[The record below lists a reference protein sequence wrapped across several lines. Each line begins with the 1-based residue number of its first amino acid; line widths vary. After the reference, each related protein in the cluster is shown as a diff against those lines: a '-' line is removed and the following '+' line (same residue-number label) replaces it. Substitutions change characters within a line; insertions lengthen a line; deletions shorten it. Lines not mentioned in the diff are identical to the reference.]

1 MPYHTL
7 ASDSRLTFPNRELTR
22 FAVDWTNSSYTD
34 KIMYISVGY

>member
-1 MPYHTL
+1 MSYHTL

-22 FAVDWTNSSYTD
+22 FAVDWTSDYTD